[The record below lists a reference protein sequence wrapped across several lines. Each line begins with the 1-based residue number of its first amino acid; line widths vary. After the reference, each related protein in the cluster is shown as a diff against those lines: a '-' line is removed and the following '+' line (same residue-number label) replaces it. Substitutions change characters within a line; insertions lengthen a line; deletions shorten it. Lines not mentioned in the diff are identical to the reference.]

1 MRESRFHSVAWNAKP
16 QRPVFRCAGSTGETA
31 GGAVMTF
38 RASMQRAGISA
49 ARRIALLLVSVL
61 IVSGCSK
68 SDQLF
73 VVRAVAAGISQ
84 ANPFF
89 KEDGKL
95 GRDTHVPE
103 ARPAGGVQASNS
115 PGLYGGTPGG
125 GNGPGGDA
133 TGGDG
138 TGGDGTGGGTGGDGT
153 GGGGDNGS
161 PGQDDGGGA
170 TGEFG
175 GSTKPG
181 TCVVAKLKK
190 FLTAPENSAKARE
203 WARVLHIGT
212 AEIPHY
218 IDQLTPVVLRHDT
231 LVTNHEYKHG
241 KAVPFDAL
249 LQAGIAILVDK
260 QGLPAVKCSCGNPLR
275 PSEVNIKK
283 TSVQFKDGNKKW
295 SGYQQDH
302 IVIVETPP
310 GNPEIDRL
318 QLIDV
323 NDPDRGIA
331 RELGADGD
339 DTSFDPHAEQTV
351 PTVTGMTFA
360 QAAQNLT
367 DAGLALAYGDDSLP
381 PDDAQVTA
389 SEPVQGSTL
398 EWGASVTLFVQSDDG
413 GQSTPQD
420 SGGVTTGPDDS
431 STGPDESSTGPGGS
445 STGPDESST
454 VPGGSSTGPD
464 ESATSPGASSTG
476 PGESSTG
483 PGTTPSTTNTT
494 PTTGGTDSPPVSDT
508 TAPNTPTSDAATP
521 SESVSTAPPPIES
534 TDSGAPGASGSSSVD
549 PGLSDS
555 ATGAPSSA
563 TDATDSGG
571 LTGGTS

>member
-1 MRESRFHSVAWNAKP
+1 VA
-16 QRPVFRCAGSTGETA
+16 S
-31 GGAVMTF
+31 
-38 RASMQRAGISA
+38 
-49 ARRIALLLVSVL
+49 
-61 IVSGCSK
+61 
-68 SDQLF
+68 
-73 VVRAVAAGISQ
+73 GISQ

-125 GNGPGGDA
+125 GNSP
-133 TGGDG
+133 GGDG
-138 TGGDGTGGGTGGDGT
+138 TGGDGTGGGTGGD
-153 GGGGDNGS
+153 NGS
-161 PGQDDGGGA
+161 PGQDVGGGA

-241 KAVPFDAL
+241 KAVPFNSL
-249 LQAGIAILVDK
+249 LQAGIAILVDQ

-275 PSEVNIKK
+275 PFKGNIKK

-331 RELGADGD
+331 RELGAEGD

-360 QAAQNLT
+360 QAAQHLT
-367 DAGLALAYGDDSLP
+367 DAGLALAYDGDSLP

-398 EWGASVTLFVQSDDG
+398 EWGASVTLFVQSEDG

-420 SGGVTTGPDDS
+420 SGGVTP
-431 STGPDESSTGPGGS
+431 GPDESSTGPGES
-445 STGPDESST
+445 STG
-454 VPGGSSTGPD
+454 PGGSSTGPD

-476 PGESSTG
+476 PGESGTG
-483 PGTTPSTTNTT
+483 PGTPSTTNTT
-494 PTTGGTDSPPVSDT
+494 PTTGDTDSPPVSDT
-508 TAPNTPTSDAATP
+508 TAPNTPTSGAATP
-521 SESVSTAPPPIES
+521 SESVSTGPPPKEP

-555 ATGAPSSA
+555 APGAPSSA

>member
-1 MRESRFHSVAWNAKP
+1 M
-16 QRPVFRCAGSTGETA
+16 
-31 GGAVMTF
+31 
-38 RASMQRAGISA
+38 
-49 ARRIALLLVSVL
+49 
-61 IVSGCSK
+61 
-68 SDQLF
+68 
-73 VVRAVAAGISQ
+73 AAGISQ
-84 ANPFF
+84 ASPFF

-95 GRDTHVPE
+95 GRDTRVPE

-125 GNGPGGDA
+125 GNSPGGDS
-133 TGGDG
+133 TGGNG
-138 TGGDGTGGGTGGDGT
+138 TGGDSTGGDST
-153 GGGGDNGS
+153 GGDNGS
-161 PGQDDGGGA
+161 PGQDGGGGS

-203 WARVLHIGT
+203 WARVLHIST
-212 AEIPHY
+212 AEIPNY

-295 SGYQQDH
+295 SGYRQDH
-302 IVIVETPP
+302 IVIVEPPP
-310 GNPEIDRL
+310 GNPKIDRL

-323 NDPDRGIA
+323 DDPDRGIA
-331 RELGADGD
+331 RELGVDGD
-339 DTSFDPHAEQTV
+339 DTSFDPHAQQTV
-351 PTVTGMTFA
+351 PAVTGMTFA

-367 DAGLALAYGDDSLP
+367 DAGLALAYDGDTLP

-389 SEPVQGSTL
+389 SQPVQGSTL
-398 EWGASVTLFVQSDDG
+398 EWGASVTLFVQSADD

-420 SGGVTTGPDDS
+420 SGGVTTGPDES
-431 STGPDESSTGPGGS
+431 STGPGGASTGPGESSTGPGGVSTGPDESTTGPGESSTGPSGSSTGPGGS
-445 STGPDESST
+445 STGPS
-454 VPGGSSTGPD
+454 G
-464 ESATSPGASSTG
+464 
-476 PGESSTG
+476 SSTG
-483 PGTTPSTTNTT
+483 PGTTPSTTSTA
-494 PTTGGTDSPPVSDT
+494 PTTGGTDSPPVSGT
-508 TAPNTPTSDAATP
+508 TPPSTSTSGSATS
-521 SESVSTAPPPIES
+521 SESVSTAPLPTQP
-534 TDSGAPGASGSSSVD
+534 TDSGAPGSSDSSSVD
-549 PGLSDS
+549 PGVSDS
-555 ATGAPSSA
+555 APGASSSA